1 MKKTETTID
10 LDEDNVTET
19 GALIGMGTAENDHV
33 IDEDDDSLDKLPKN
47 AVKNKDG
54 SVTLPLSFTVTLVTK
69 KDGQVRERIY
79 DKLTFYRLTGADMKA
94 IANAGKEKD
103 VVVTFARST
112 RIMQAVM
119 DALHDKMDA
128 ADIVAAGQVINHFLS
143 SGPTTGR

>member
-10 LDEDNVTET
+10 LDEDNMTAS
-19 GALIGMGTAENDHV
+19 GALIGVGSSKNENV
-33 IDEDDDSLDKLPKN
+33 IDEDDDSLDKLPRN
-47 AVKNKDG
+47 AVKNTDG
-54 SVTLPLSFTVTLVTK
+54 SVTLPLSFAVMLVTK
-69 KDGQVRERIY
+69 KDGQVRERHY